1 VFIHYIYY
9 LIVEF
14 NILKGIMS
22 HGMRSKR
29 S

>member
-1 VFIHYIYY
+1 LFIRYVYY
-9 LIVEF
+9 LIIEF